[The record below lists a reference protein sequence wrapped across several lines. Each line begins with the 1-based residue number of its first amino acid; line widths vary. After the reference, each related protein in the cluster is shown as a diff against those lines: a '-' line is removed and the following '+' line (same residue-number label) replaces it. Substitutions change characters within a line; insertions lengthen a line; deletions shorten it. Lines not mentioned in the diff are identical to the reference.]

1 MNVLQEHNITFD
13 PARHLYFRSGFP
25 LPSVT
30 QILPFNDE
38 NIAPAVLRQA
48 AERGRRV
55 HKWIENLSRLYDG
68 HVPTTAELETSV
80 QSAITES
87 DKPYRD
93 AWLDFGIK
101 TGFAPAI
108 VRGSGSDHLL
118 VETFIYHPIYQYVG
132 RLDLIGYLRNIRGI
146 EDDLTLV
153 DAKAVV
159 KVSPT
164 TALQTAAYMQAI
176 NPVLK
181 QQGLP
186 EVKHRWAA
194 HLLPTGRCKREA
206 YEDHR
211 GDFATFLNYL
221 GVTRWETKNGMREF
235 LEDPFT
241 APDKEVDALAARFV

>member
-1 MNVLQEHNITFD
+1 MNVLQEHGITFD
-13 PARHLYFRSGFP
+13 DSRHLYFRSGFP

-55 HKWIENLSRLYDG
+55 HKWIENMARLYDG
-68 HVPTTAELETSV
+68 KRPSASV
-80 QSAITES
+80 LASAVNDGLNES

-93 AWLDFGIK
+93 AWLDFALK
-101 TGFAPAI
+101 TGFAPAV
-108 VRGSGSDHLL
+108 VRGPEGESLL

-132 RLDLIGYLRNIRGI
+132 RLDLIGYLTNIPAI
-146 EDDLTLV
+146 ENDLTLV

-181 QQGLP
+181 KLGLP

-194 HLLPTGRCKREA
+194 HLLPTGRCKREE
-206 YEDHR
+206 YPDHR

-221 GVTRWETKNGMREF
+221 GVTRWETKNGVRKF

-241 APDKEVDALAARFV
+241 VPDEEVDALAARFV